1 MNVTCTTPGC
11 ENEGI
16 ALEIADHWQDLDGT
30 LHPVTVV
37 QCGPCRQ
44 WIIPPPTEG
53 EPHAPDPV

>member
-53 EPHAPDPV
+53 NPT